1 MQTAQPE
8 AKLAANKMECENCK
22 GTGSMF
28 RTTPRQSL
36 GININ
41 HFLIPTLVFKI
52 QENVLYVYA
61 AKTDNVDANT
71 KLFKAPFHNVYD
83 DGSICMGNAKIKKSF
98 EINKIMKNY
107 EDAFFLSKFTHLQ
120 SQGSPI
126 KGNLNTYLNS
136 NNKIEKKVLI
146 DTKLKVEDLI

>member
-1 MQTAQPE
+1 M
-8 AKLAANKMECENCK
+8 
-22 GTGSMF
+22 
-28 RTTPRQSL
+28 
-36 GININ
+36 
-41 HFLIPTLVFKI
+41 
-52 QENVLYVYA
+52 Y
-61 AKTDNVDANT
+61 
-71 KLFKAPFHNVYD
+71 
-83 DGSICMGNAKIKKSF
+83 GNAKIKKSF

-136 NNKIEKKVLI
+136 NDKIEKKVLI